1 MKKALFII
9 GGIVGASAIIYFGY
23 KMVKGKGTKTED
35 NSVGDAAQKA
45 KEVADA
51 AQKAKEVVD
60 AKTAS
65 GGRGTGIAPDTRH
78 HSAIRRDAVIGT
90 QGRG

>member
-9 GGIVGASAIIYFGY
+9 GGIIGASAIIYFGY
-23 KMVKGKGTKTED
+23 KMVKGNGKGTED
-35 NSVGDAAQKA
+35 NS
-45 KEVADA
+45 VADA
-51 AQKAKEVVD
+51 AQKAKEVAD

-78 HSAIRRDAVIGT
+78 HSVIRRDAVMAN

>member
-23 KMVKGKGTKTED
+23 KMVKGKGTA
-35 NSVGDAAQKA
+35 NGSDANAA
-45 KEVADA
+45 LEKEKADA

-78 HSAIRRDAVIGT
+78 RAVIRQDEVKST